1 MERERRSGR
10 QTECA
15 VKRARRQ
22 AASGARAGRWT
33 PNGLC
38 ASGANVAYNTSR
50 GLYRRASC
58 LAPVRSP
65 AGAGKRAAMF
75 DQRERI
81 ALLIDGANLFA
92 LKALGFDICS
102 GPTLFRVGGGT
113 GNGRKE
119 AQPRREFGQRAHV
132 WADSRPDA
140 TARNLSIA
148 PPPTRSKCLAVT
160 GVIRGGLRR
169 EEGFHRPYCKDEL
182 MRRSSSSRRL
192 RHDENT
198 QSVLRCSI
206 RIQANRGR
214 PAIRA
219 RIRFPPSTF
228 RSCDLG
234 RPRS

>member
-1 MERERRSGR
+1 
-10 QTECA
+10 
-15 VKRARRQ
+15 
-22 AASGARAGRWT
+22 
-33 PNGLC
+33 
-38 ASGANVAYNTSR
+38 
-50 GLYRRASC
+50 
-58 LAPVRSP
+58 
-65 AGAGKRAAMF
+65 MF

-92 LKALGFDICS
+92 LKALGFDIDYGKLLQAFRRAPICS
-102 GPTLFRVGGGT
+102 GPLLFRLGGGT

-119 AQPRREFGQRAHV
+119 GQPRHEFEQRAHV

-192 RHDENT
+192 RHGEST

-228 RSCDLG
+228 RSCDLD

>member
-1 MERERRSGR
+1 MSVAIMTASRRSMRPFVIALSTPRHEILAFIDGTR
-10 QTECA
+10 KALGKADGVCRI

-22 AASGARAGRWT
+22 AASGARAGRWM

-50 GLYRRASC
+50 ETVPPCKLIGSGPEPSRCGEDGSH
-58 LAPVRSP
+58 VRS
-65 AGAGKRAAMF
+65 AG
-75 DQRERI
+75 RI

-92 LKALGFDICS
+92 LKALGFDIDYGKLLQAFRRAPICS
-102 GPTLFRVGGGT
+102 GPLLFRVGGGT

-119 AQPRREFGQRAHV
+119 GQPRHEFEQRAHV

-169 EEGFHRPYCKDEL
+169 KEG
-182 MRRSSSSRRL
+182 
-192 RHDENT
+192 
-198 QSVLRCSI
+198 
-206 RIQANRGR
+206 
-214 PAIRA
+214 
-219 RIRFPPSTF
+219 ST
-228 RSCDLG
+228 DLIAKTN
-234 RPRS
+234 